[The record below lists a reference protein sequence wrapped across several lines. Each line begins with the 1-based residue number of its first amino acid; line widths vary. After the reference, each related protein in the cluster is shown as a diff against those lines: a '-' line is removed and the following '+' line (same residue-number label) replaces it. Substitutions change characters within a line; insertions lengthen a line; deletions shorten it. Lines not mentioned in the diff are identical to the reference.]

1 MHIKLIK
8 LYIVLKTR
16 KELFKL
22 VSLVFVN
29 VTKKHVVFSSL
40 SVQLFCLV
48 PSL

>member
-8 LYIVLKTR
+8 LYIILKTR

-22 VSLVFVN
+22 VN

-40 SVQLFCLV
+40 SVQIF
-48 PSL
+48 